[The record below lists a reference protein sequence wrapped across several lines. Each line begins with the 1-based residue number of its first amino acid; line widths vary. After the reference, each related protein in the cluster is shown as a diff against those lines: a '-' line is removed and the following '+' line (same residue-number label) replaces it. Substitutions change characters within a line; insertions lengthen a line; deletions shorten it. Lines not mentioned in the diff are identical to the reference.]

1 METILFDLDDTLI
14 ESMHVWEDAIIR
26 LFKKMDLYMS
36 MEEARQIFFTM
47 KFSEVL
53 TYIKERFHTKQD
65 EAWMVN
71 EVNEDILNQYAY
83 HIEAKKG
90 ALDYIK
96 KCASENKKMAVL
108 TSNTRALSEKVLDR
122 LGMLEYMENV
132 YSADELKM
140 SKREVDIYEYVLK
153 DLNTTA
159 ESAIVFEDSM
169 YAINT
174 ARSLNI
180 ECIGLVNPNN
190 QKVFEKNHVKTIVD
204 FTELC

>member
-1 METILFDLDDTLI
+1 
-14 ESMHVWEDAIIR
+14 
-26 LFKKMDLYMS
+26 MS

-65 EAWMVN
+65 EAWMFN

-108 TSNTRALSEKVLDR
+108 TSNTRH
-122 LGMLEYMENV
+122 Y
-132 YSADELKM
+132 LK
-140 SKREVDIYEYVLK
+140 SIRSTWYVGIYG
-153 DLNTTA
+153 
-159 ESAIVFEDSM
+159 
-169 YAINT
+169 
-174 ARSLNI
+174 
-180 ECIGLVNPNN
+180 ECI
-190 QKVFEKNHVKTIVD
+190 FSR
-204 FTELC
+204 